1 MAQPGYSDVV
11 SAIYRSALQPEFWTT
26 TLERIS
32 DYLGA
37 DSGMVLHL
45 SASRDDNFIIHSR
58 LREDLNE
65 LFLRH
70 HTSNPYE
77 AAFAR
82 APIGKALAT
91 DAVIEKESLYRS
103 AFYADILAPQRIA
116 EIIAVKHSDLS
127 RGGVGGILFNISKPR
142 ADDAK
147 HMATRLGNL
156 VPHLNR
162 AIDVTL
168 LTSRLEA
175 GQRQVDQLL
184 GTIAGAIILLDRH
197 GSIQTMTRAAGS
209 LLNRRDGLQV
219 NKGDRLTLSAQ
230 THPDSLAFATSVRQ
244 ALAVARGEPRSL
256 GGTLQIS
263 RPSGRPAL
271 LVQVTP
277 LPAPTCSPLA
287 WSSWSMID
295 GGARVVVQIVDPQ
308 APVEAQAERLGSM
321 MGLTAAETRV
331 AALLASGLGFA
342 ETARALGVSL
352 NTVKTHARRVFDKTG
367 VRSSAALVRLVA
379 SVPGGPS

>member
-1 MAQPGYSDVV
+1 MAQPDYSDVV
-11 SAIYRSALQPEFWTT
+11 SAIYQSALQPEFWTT

-91 DAVIEKESLYRS
+91 GAVIEKESLYRS
-103 AFYADILAPQRIA
+103 AFYADILAPQGIA
-116 EIIAVKHSDLS
+116 EIIAVRHSDLS
-127 RGGVGGILFNISKPR
+127 RGGVGGIMFNISKPR
-142 ADDAK
+142 ADDAG
-147 HMATRLGNL
+147 HAAIRLGNL

-175 GQRQVDQLL
+175 GQRQLDQLL

-197 GSIQTMTRAAGS
+197 GSILTMTPAAGS

-219 NKGDRLTLSAQ
+219 NKGDRLTLSAL

-244 ALAVARGEPRSL
+244 ALAVARGEPRGL
-256 GGTLQIS
+256 GGILQIS

-277 LPAPTCSPLA
+277 LPASLA

-342 ETARALGVSL
+342 ETARTLGVSL